1 MKVCCEHCRHEFEAV
16 PEGGHRLLA
25 GDSTDAAAV
34 ARLMQ
39 SERAVL
45 VFTSPPYGSQRNYT
59 TGGIADWDALMRGV
73 FGVLPVTGAAQVLV
87 NLGLVHRDN
96 EWQPY
101 WEGWLDW
108 MSEQRWRRFGWYVWD
123 QGPGLPGDW
132 SGRFAPSFEFV
143 FHFNREAR
151 KPNKI
156 VECVWGGTETHLR
169 KDGSSTAL
177 RKASGEVTEWS
188 HAGTAT
194 QPFRIP
200 DSVLRFMRHKARGIE
215 VDHPAVFPVALPEF
229 IISAYSNAGEIV
241 YEPFA
246 GSGTSIVAGERTGR
260 RVMAIDIAPQYVD
273 ISIMRWQNFTGRTA
287 VHADGYLFSREAAA
301 AVA

>member
-1 MKVCCEHCRHEFEAV
+1 MRVCCEHCRHEFEAE
-16 PEGGHRLLA
+16 PQGGHRVLA

-39 SERAVL
+39 SERALL
-45 VFTSPPYGSQRNYT
+45 VFTSPPYGSQRDYT
-59 TGGIADWDALMRGV
+59 IGGVSDWDALMRGV
-73 FGVLPVTGAAQVLV
+73 FAALPVTEAAQVLV

-101 WEGWLDW
+101 WEGWLNW
-108 MSEQRWRRFGWYVWD
+108 MRGQGWRRFGLYVWD

-132 SGRFAPSFEFV
+132 NGRFAPSFEFV
-143 FHFNREAR
+143 SHFNRKAR
-151 KPNKI
+151 KANKI
-156 VECVWGGTETHLR
+156 VECTWAGQETHLR

-177 RKASGEVTEWS
+177 RKADGSVGEWT

-194 QPFRIP
+194 QDFRVP

-215 VDHPAVFPVALPEF
+215 VEHPAVFPVALPEF

-260 RVMAIDIAPQYVD
+260 RVMAIEIAPQYVD
-273 ISIMRWQNFTGRTA
+273 VAIMRWQQQTGRA
-287 VHADGYLFSREAAA
+287 VVHADGHLFSDVGSRDAA
-301 AVA
+301 